1 MWREVSITESVDT
14 LNSRVAQQLGKKS
27 IRGVCSVGQSHKLR
41 HPGGAIE
48 KYMYVCVSLFVC
60 IVDWPLR
67 CWCCCWASLPFV
79 SLSCRLQSSERCLVM
94 SKVFINFTSRA
105 QKKEGKQ
112 PKFGTGSCCLL
123 KHKLRLATECLFV
136 ALYACVC
143 IYVACWSNPS
153 GHPTWQRDACKSNHR
168 PHITSWPKQ
177 LKPQQNSTNWAI
189 NLPAV

>member
-1 MWREVSITESVDT
+1 MWREEKLASLNRLVLSI

-48 KYMYVCVSLFVC
+48 KYMYVCVYVCVSLFVC

-79 SLSCRLQSSERCLVM
+79 SLSCRLQSSERCLAM

-105 QKKEGKQ
+105 QKKRKTTEVWYRK
-112 PKFGTGSCCLL
+112 LL
-123 KHKLRLATECLFV
+123 FT
-136 ALYACVC
+136 
-143 IYVACWSNPS
+143 
-153 GHPTWQRDACKSNHR
+153 
-168 PHITSWPKQ
+168 
-177 LKPQQNSTNWAI
+177 
-189 NLPAV
+189 